1 MDMGNDSTIEIANLT
16 RCFGKTKA
24 LDRVSL
30 TINQGELFS
39 LLGPSGCGKTTLLR
53 IIAGLDSAD
62 EGTVHIDGQEM
73 KNISAH
79 RRPVNTVFQSYALFP
94 HFNVRE
100 NIAFGLRMK
109 KVGKE
114 EIKERVEHVM
124 SMVEIQELA
133 ERKPNQLSGGQKQR
147 VALAR
152 AIVNKPKVLLLDEP
166 LAALDLKLR
175 KQLQLELLNLQKS
188 LGITFVYVTHDQE
201 EAMVLSDRIAV
212 MSKGK
217 IEQIGNASELY
228 DKPRTRFTSQFLG
241 TCSLFDAVIR
251 ERREKD
257 MLAETPFGF
266 LHIAAANDER
276 QQVTLAIRPE
286 KVQLMS
292 ETDSN
297 GENEFK
303 ARIEQLIY
311 KGSETQYDLIAGTQ
325 RIQALRMNN
334 CMAAQE
340 FSVGQQV
347 NVYLPPEALI
357 LLDD

>member
-1 MDMGNDSTIEIANLT
+1 MRTESTIEIGNLT
-16 RCFGKTKA
+16 RCFGETKA
-24 LDRVSL
+24 LDGVSL
-30 TINQGELFS
+30 TIGQGEFFS

-62 EGTVHIDGQEM
+62 EGSVCIDGEEM
-73 KNISAH
+73 GNVSAH

-94 HFNVRE
+94 HFNVRD

-114 EIKERVEHVM
+114 EIKERVEQVM

-133 ERKPNQLSGGQKQR
+133 GRKPNQLSGGQKQR

-175 KQLQLELLNLQKS
+175 KQLQVELLNLQKT

-201 EAMVLSDRIAV
+201 EALVLSDRIAV
-212 MSKGK
+212 MSEGR
-217 IEQIGNASELY
+217 IEQIGDATELY

-241 TCSLFDAVIR
+241 TCSLFDAVIK
-251 ERREKD
+251 EHGEKGI
-257 MLAETPFGF
+257 LAQTPFGS
-266 LHIAAANDER
+266 LHVAAAHDER
-276 QQVTLAIRPE
+276 QEVTLAIRPE
-286 KVQLMS
+286 KVQLMP

-297 GENEFK
+297 GENEFR

-311 KGSETQYDLIAGTQ
+311 KGSETQYDLILGTQ
-325 RIQALRMNN
+325 RMQAFMMNDG
-334 CMAAQE
+334 AGAQNYGA
-340 FSVGQQV
+340 GQQV
-347 NVYLPPEALI
+347 TVYLPPEALI
-357 LLDD
+357 LLDN

>member
-1 MDMGNDSTIEIANLT
+1 MGMRNDSAIEIVNLT
-16 RCFGKTKA
+16 KCFGETKA
-24 LDRVSL
+24 LDRVNL
-30 TINQGELFS
+30 TIAQGEFFS

-62 EGTVHIDGQEM
+62 EGTLCIDGEQM
-73 KNISAH
+73 RNVSAH

-94 HFNVRE
+94 HFNVRD

-114 EIKERVEHVM
+114 EIKERVGQAM
-124 SMVEIQELA
+124 SMVEIQQLA

-175 KQLQLELLNLQKS
+175 KQLQIELLNLQKG

-201 EAMVLSDRIAV
+201 EALVLSNRMAV
-212 MSKGK
+212 MSEGR
-217 IEQIGNASELY
+217 IEQIGKGCELY

-241 TCSLFDAVIR
+241 TCSLFDGVIK
-251 ERREKD
+251 ERRGKG
-257 MLAETPFGF
+257 MLAETPFGP
-266 LHIAAANDER
+266 LHIAAANDQR
-276 QQVTLAIRPE
+276 QKVTLAIRPE
-286 KVQLMS
+286 KVQIMLKAN
-292 ETDSN
+292 SN
-297 GENEFK
+297 GENEFR

-311 KGSETQYDLIAGTQ
+311 KGSETHYDLIAGTQ
-325 RIQALRMNN
+325 RIQALMMNN
-334 CMAAQE
+334 RSAAEE
-340 FSVGQQV
+340 FRVGQHV